1 LKKIIKIFDPSIDE
15 KDERAVL
22 KVMRS
27 HLLGDGFG
35 GEQVE
40 KFEKEYNDYIGSQF
54 CVATHSGT
62 SSLHLALSLA
72 NLKDKEVIVPS
83 ISFVSTAHAV
93 LFNGGKPVFVDLDP
107 KTLLMDP
114 NVIEEKITSKTKVI
128 LPVHLGGLACDLDK
142 INRICKKHDI
152 LLMEDAAHANGT
164 IYKNKKIG
172 SYGAAVCHS
181 FNPTKSLP
189 MPNGGAVT
197 LNGKKAGEFRKILQ
211 SRRWVGHAE
220 KIGAKYDIRDLG
232 WNYFMNEISATM
244 GRVQLKK
251 LDKMN
256 KRRSQVAKRYFD
268 EIKIQEKMPYVDDC
282 SYHLFWLLVKNRD
295 QFMINMKKAGVQ
307 TGIHYR
313 PIHKMTFYGGKVKL
327 PNTEYAGEHVVS
339 LPMHPNLTESDV
351 DTIIKS
357 ANKYAISN

>member
-1 LKKIIKIFDPSIDE
+1 MKKVIKIFDPSIDE
-15 KDERAVL
+15 KDEKAVL
-22 KVMRS
+22 KVMKT

-54 CVATHSGT
+54 CVATNSGT
-62 SSLHLALSLA
+62 ASLHLALSLA
-72 NLKDKEVIVPS
+72 DIKGKEVIVPPVT
-83 ISFVSTAHAV
+83 FVSTAHAV
-93 LFNGGKPVFVDLDP
+93 LFNGGIPVFVDVDP
-107 KTLLMDP
+107 KTILMDP
-114 NVIEEKITSKTKVI
+114 NLLEEKITSKTKVI

-142 INRICKKHDI
+142 INKICKQHDI
-152 LLMEDAAHANGT
+152 ILMEDAAHANGT

-172 SYGAAVCHS
+172 SYSTAVCHS

-197 LNGKKAGEFRKILQ
+197 LNGKKADEFRKILQ

-232 WNYFMNEISATM
+232 YNYFMNEISAAM

-256 KRRSQVAKRYFD
+256 KIRTHVAKRYFD
-268 EIKIQEKMPYVDDC
+268 EIKIEEKAPFVKDC
-282 SYHLFWLLVKNRD
+282 SYHLFWLMVKNRD
-295 QFMINMKKAGVQ
+295 EFISSMKKEGIQ

-313 PIHKMTFYGGKVKL
+313 PIHKMTFYGGKPKL
-327 PNTEYAGEHVVS
+327 PNSEYAGEHIVS
-339 LPMHPNLTESDV
+339 LPMHPNLTDSDV
-351 DTIIKS
+351 DRIIKA
-357 ANKYAISN
+357 ANKYATL

>member
-1 LKKIIKIFDPSIDE
+1 MKKNIKIFDPSIDE
-15 KDERAVL
+15 KDEKAVL
-22 KVMRS
+22 KVMKT

-40 KFEKEYNDYIGSQF
+40 KFEKEYNDYIGSKY
-54 CVATHSGT
+54 CVATNSGT
-62 SSLHLALSLA
+62 ASLHLALSLA
-72 NLKDKEVIVPS
+72 DIKNKEVIVPP

-93 LFNGGKPVFVDLDP
+93 IFNGGKPVFVDVDP
-107 KTLLMDP
+107 KTMCMDP
-114 NVIEEKITSKTKVI
+114 KLIEEKITSKTKVI
-128 LPVHLGGLACDLDK
+128 LPVHFGGMAAELDK
-142 INRICKKHDI
+142 INKICKKHNI

-172 SYGAAVCHS
+172 AYGAAICHS

-197 LNGKKAGEFRKILQ
+197 LNGKNAEEFRKILQ

-256 KRRSQVAKRYFD
+256 KIRTQITKRYYD
-268 EIKIQEKMPYVDDC
+268 EIKVEEKMPWDENC
-282 SYHLFWLLVKNRD
+282 SYHLFWLLVRDRD
-295 QFMINMKKAGVQ
+295 QFIANMKKAGIQ

-313 PIHKMTFYGGKVKL
+313 PIHTMTYYGRKVKL
-327 PNTEYAGEHVVS
+327 PVAEDAGKSIVS
-339 LPMHPNLTESDV
+339 LPMHPNLTNSDV
-351 DTIIKS
+351 DYIIKFT
-357 ANKYAISN
+357 NKFAVPR